1 MKIVLAMA
9 REEEEKRHLSLGLKD
24 ALDLEGHSAVDKWA
38 FSHKHQLL
46 LKSSLH

>member
-9 REEEEKRHLSLGLKD
+9 REEEEKRHLSLVLKD
-24 ALDLEGHSAVDKWA
+24 ARDLDKWA

>member
-24 ALDLEGHSAVDKWA
+24 ARDLEGHSQVGLQSQASTAVEIVTA
-38 FSHKHQLL
+38 
-46 LKSSLH
+46 LK